1 MNEKKRFKQFFTS
14 LLPVAAHRSTKW
26 ANLSDSCETSP
37 VRRNVTLRGGIKAG
51 YFHKLA
57 QYVAMELCVQ
67 LCCQEKGCDVAF
79 MIGKNCYG
87 VKCFSEE
94 LCHVVPAKNAP
105 RALMIS
111 KVDFRGEGE
120 LLIPTYIKFVFLK
133 NFPSTR
139 KKSQS
144 SSKGLL
150 IS

>member
-1 MNEKKRFKQFFTS
+1 MTNLATIPEFQCLYSTSFTDS
-14 LLPVAAHRSTKW
+14 RHRHTSST
-26 ANLSDSCETSP
+26 NISNSDSCETSP

-94 LCHVVPAKNAP
+94 LCHVVPANNAP

-111 KVDFRGEGE
+111 KVDFRGEGKS
-120 LLIPTYIKFVFLK
+120 LTY
-133 NFPSTR
+133 
-139 KKSQS
+139 
-144 SSKGLL
+144 
-150 IS
+150 

>member
-1 MNEKKRFKQFFTS
+1 MYCLLVSRKRHTKSPTS
-14 LLPVAAHRSTKW
+14 RS
-26 ANLSDSCETSP
+26 SDSCETSP
-37 VRRNVTLRGGIKAG
+37 VRQNVTLHGGIKAG

-87 VKCFSEE
+87 VKCFSED
-94 LCHVVPAKNAP
+94 LCRVVPAKNAP

-120 LLIPTYIKFVFLK
+120 KV
-133 NFPSTR
+133 N
-139 KKSQS
+139 
-144 SSKGLL
+144 
-150 IS
+150 

>member
-1 MNEKKRFKQFFTS
+1 MTNLATIPEFQCLYSTSFTDS
-14 LLPVAAHRSTKW
+14 RHRHTSST
-26 ANLSDSCETSP
+26 NISNSDSCETSP

-94 LCHVVPAKNAP
+94 LCHVVPANNAP

-111 KVDFRGEGE
+111 KVDFRGEGKS
-120 LLIPTYIKFVFLK
+120 LTYWTQCSNGVIFQLEEKLV
-133 NFPSTR
+133 SV
-139 KKSQS
+139 
-144 SSKGLL
+144 
-150 IS
+150 

>member
-1 MNEKKRFKQFFTS
+1 MF
-14 LLPVAAHRSTKW
+14 LLSASKHHLANST
-26 ANLSDSCETSP
+26 NVNSDSCETSP

-51 YFHKLA
+51 YFRKLA

-105 RALMIS
+105 RALLIS
-111 KVDFRGEGE
+111 KVDFRGEGISTE
-120 LLIPTYIKFVFLK
+120 IHVLHLTITYFYFNDYLCYIC
-133 NFPSTR
+133 
-139 KKSQS
+139 Q
-144 SSKGLL
+144 
-150 IS
+150 